1 MNLDVN
7 VTSTCN
13 LGCKYC
19 SEGHN
24 PDMPDLAKIEN
35 SKTDVK
41 SQDLIQFI
49 DDVLLKTP
57 DEKIQVSFWGG
68 EPMMNMKYCIEVMF
82 EYSHNKNV
90 SFFFYTN
97 GTYIKKYKT
106 ELTLLKDVFDN
117 RFEIRIVK

>member
-1 MNLDVN
+1 MTLDIN

-41 SQDLIQFI
+41 TQEIIDFIQR
-49 DDVLLKTP
+49 VQ
-57 DEKIQVSFWGG
+57 EKDPNEEIIIAFWGG
-68 EPMMNMKYCIEVMF
+68 EPMMNMPYCLDLMT
-82 EYSHNKNV
+82 YYAKNKKITF
-90 SFFFYTN
+90 SFIQTECILKN
-97 GTYIKKYKT
+97 IK
-106 ELTLLKDVFDN
+106 N
-117 RFEIRIVK
+117 H